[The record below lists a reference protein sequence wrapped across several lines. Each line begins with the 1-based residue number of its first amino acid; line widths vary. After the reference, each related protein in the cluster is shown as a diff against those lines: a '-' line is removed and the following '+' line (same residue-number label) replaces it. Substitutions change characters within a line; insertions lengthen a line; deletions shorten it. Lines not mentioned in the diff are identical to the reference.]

1 MWMQPKQ
8 KLKPQIK
15 SDLKRGL
22 AKDLK
27 KCTNK
32 KDLLNLQTYRHSLW
46 LGLTLLGSISGTN
59 MQQKKIPFVKFD
71 FSSYK

>member
-1 MWMQPKQ
+1 MQPKQ

-15 SDLKRGL
+15 SGLKRGL

-59 MQQKKIPFVKFD
+59 KQQKKIPFVKFD